1 MDVPE
6 VNVPAEV
13 TAEMT
18 QILSNLVL
26 GDNEIRS
33 SAEKAVNERLEH
45 MPEQYLLALAQFA
58 VGADSE
64 VMRSFSLVLL
74 RRFLFKRQ
82 YSTKHN
88 RLTLYDHLSNQT
100 LTTLERALI
109 RALTQEPDRVVRRKL
124 ADTVSDVANQA
135 MRRGRPWHALQA
147 LAFSMAGEGGDANV
161 AQTPA
166 HRESAYT
173 IFAGCPN
180 LVLDLQTDAVLRVF
194 LRGLRYEEEEEAGA
208 VRQSALAASV
218 AYMSHC
224 ESAQR
229 AQSLSLVPAML
240 DVLPRLLHSPF
251 PAAGPNASSST
262 DYLTQALE
270 TLSPLATS
278 FPSLFAPHVPALLSI
293 MPQLV
298 LPPVES
304 GPTPTVTQPF
314 QPFAQNQVPRSPSQ
328 SPTPNGDDEDEE
340 ERRKLRSAAL
350 EFMLSLTEAKPSM
363 FKPPENSTVAPSSG
377 YQPQNDAWVAILVR
391 ACLEGMAELSDD
403 DTEHWLQEDV
413 SAVTKANLFQPSQS
427 SSDDDDVQ
435 VYEQSLD
442 RLACAIGGRAVLPVA
457 FQQIPSLLASYDW
470 RSRHA
475 GLAAI
480 AAIAEGTGEI
490 MQNELG
496 RIVGL
501 VTPLFSD
508 AHPRVRHAACQCIGQ
523 LCTDL
528 EEIIQEQ
535 HPQELIGAL
544 VPALEDA
551 EPRVHAHAAAALI
564 NFCEGVAR
572 DTLVPFLDPIVE
584 RLLRLLKNN
593 NVKRY
598 VHEQA
603 ITTLAM
609 VADASEGAFAKYY
622 STIMPLLLRVL
633 SEVHGP
639 EYNTL
644 KAKTMECAGLI
655 AIAVGRETFIPD
667 APNFCEQLIRIQKSP
682 EDMRDPQISLYLT
695 STWAKVCQA
704 MGPDFEPYLPVVMP
718 PLLANAG
725 LKAEVAVY
733 DEEETERE
741 GWETITMA
749 GETIGI
755 RTSEVE
761 DKCQAL
767 EMLVIYCS
775 TLGPKFA
782 PYMAPTLEVSL
793 PCLRF
798 YFHDGVREACAMLIP
813 MLLACGKNSGTLTP
827 AMAGAALAQIIGCL
841 GTEVDPS
848 FLGSLYKCCGESLVV
863 IAAQAGYTPG
873 SGGDL
878 RAAIGEEMY
887 NAVIEATKRQ
897 LHAMAERRRGR
908 TARAQAMA
916 ADGSM
921 FDADERDD
929 MALMEEIEEFCLED
943 MAKLL
948 AMFDKDHPLL
958 VAVSSV
964 KDLGFGAWTG
974 EEGEEIG

>member
-13 TAEMT
+13 TSEMT

-26 GDNEIRS
+26 GDNDIRS

-82 YSTKHN
+82 FSTTQN
-88 RLTLYDHLSNQT
+88 RLALYDQLSAQT
-100 LTTLERALI
+100 LSTLERALL

-147 LAFSMAGEGGDANV
+147 LSFSMTGEGGDTSV
-161 AQTPA
+161 SQSPA
-166 HRESAYT
+166 HRESAYA

-194 LRGLRYEEEEEAGA
+194 LYGLRYEDQEAAA
-208 VRQSALAASV
+208 VRQAALSAAV
-218 AYMSHC
+218 AYLSHC

-229 AQSLSLVPAML
+229 SQSLSLIPAML
-240 DVLPRLLHSPF
+240 DVLPRLLHSHF
-251 PAAGPNASSST
+251 PAAGPNTSSST
-262 DYLTQALE
+262 EYLTQALE
-270 TLSPLATS
+270 TLTPLATS
-278 FPSLFAPHVPALLSI
+278 FPSLFAPHVPALLSM

-298 LPPVES
+298 LPPVDS

-314 QPFAQNQVPRSPSQ
+314 QPFAQDQAPRSPSQ
-328 SPTPNGDDEDEE
+328 SPTPNGDEEDAE

-363 FKPPENSTVAPSSG
+363 FKPPENSVMATSSG
-377 YQPQNDAWVAILVR
+377 YQPQNDAWVPVLVR

-403 DTEHWLQEDV
+403 DTEPWLQEDP
-413 SAVTKANLFQPSQS
+413 SAASTE
-427 SSDDDDVQ
+427 DDNAQ

-442 RLACAIGGRAVLPVA
+442 RLACAIGGHAVLPVA

-475 GLAAI
+475 GLMAI

-490 MQNELG
+490 MQNELA

-508 AHPRVRHAACQCIGQ
+508 SHPRVRYAACQCIGQ

-544 VPALEDA
+544 VPALEDS

-593 NVKRY
+593 NVKKY
-598 VHEQA
+598 VQEQA

-609 VADASEGAFAKYY
+609 VADASEGSFAKYY

-633 SEVHGP
+633 SEVQGP

-644 KAKTMECAGLI
+644 RAKTMECAGLI
-655 AIAVGRETFIPD
+655 AIAVGRDTFIPD
-667 APNFCEQLIRIQKSP
+667 ATNFCEQLIRIQKSP
-682 EDMRDPQISLYLT
+682 EDMRDPQIPHYLT
-695 STWAKVCQA
+695 ATWAKVCQA
-704 MGPDFEPYLPVVMP
+704 MGQDFEPYLPVVMP
-718 PLLANAG
+718 PLLATASA
-725 LKAEVAVY
+725 KAEVAVY
-733 DEEETERE
+733 DEEESERE
-741 GWETITMA
+741 GWETITMG
-749 GETIGI
+749 GEVLGI

-782 PYMAPTLEVSL
+782 PYMAPTLEVAL

-813 MLLACGKNSGTLTP
+813 MLLACGKNTGTLTP
-827 AMAGAALAQIIGCL
+827 AMAGAALAQVIGCL
-841 GTEVDPS
+841 GTEADPS
-848 FLGSLYKCCGESLVV
+848 FLGSLYRCCADSLMVV
-863 IAAQAGYTPG
+863 GAQGGYNPG
-873 SGGDL
+873 DNASTGL
-878 RAAIGEEMY
+878 RAAVGEEMY
-887 NAVIEATKRQ
+887 NAVMDATKRQ

-916 ADGSM
+916 SGGSM

-943 MAKLL
+943 MAKLI

-958 VAVSSV
+958 IAVSSV

-974 EEGEEIG
+974 DEGEEIG